1 MTINL
6 SSRGCELIIGSQ
18 DWTNWIDANSGIQI
32 GYPEYSMGSGLMPVS
47 GTITLKYSIYDTALP
62 SNPNYFLN
70 PNQWKRGQT
79 VTIRIKNTSGALT
92 YLPCSGQLLYLLKP
106 TQRPNRGIDGIATI
120 RLDIGCRLAL
130 DNFPPEP
137 NRNVAGVVAGTSTN
151 RNTIIGNILN
161 HISVPHSIDSL
172 PYPIDY
178 PLPKTDGNWVQF
190 AGAIADS
197 AGYYLRCNATG
208 TVVAEPISLIPS
220 TAIEA
225 YVISVDEKIWEPS
238 GDIAEQPLEKLIL
251 SGIKQNAIATS
262 GDPRIVE
269 ETLALNQISTFPAF
283 QSITTLFTSKRTTT
297 TESLP
302 TANTFIKTETIE
314 LPLCQVSTFSAFQ
327 SVVTLVPSKRT
338 TTTYLLANGIVY
350 RTVEE
355 IQEPLCQVSSFAAF
369 VSITDLI
376 PSKRTTIDWV
386 KTGDKLWTKTTSVL
400 DAQCRVSSFPAFQS
414 LTNLIP
420 ASSFTDDKD
429 TTGAPTSFGDAST
442 NTISEENLV
451 VEVFAIQLAEDP
463 FRQRQRTIDVPYSVS
478 REQLSAYGDRFNR
491 LLTGRSLGFQ
501 FGGAL
506 TDIAL
511 DSTFKPFA
519 QVSVQEGDVIYYP
532 KIDAIQYALNLTEC
546 YVLWNGIVV
555 GSAPTVDPEDITRPV
570 TIPFG
575 FFVGELTSEGIVTNT
590 AIVFGAAELVS
601 VGTALNV
608 QVLAVG
614 ELTSFGTA
622 LSDTPPAPSGLL
634 AKTITYFAC
643 EEADGE
649 RESSHTDGF
658 SLSYSGSNLISSVA
672 GAVGDALPQSGY
684 FYVRNAANSALEES
698 TFSLNEIGF
707 IAFAFA
713 FKSNS
718 LPLFGDAEI
727 FGNSQY
733 KFICNGGN
741 LILKIIDSTATEY
754 TITYSIGLGS
764 LDPSNVTDWNL
775 VIISIDVT
783 GGEFS
788 LQLNNMAIESDTCPT
803 SGFAAW
809 SGDLKFGL
817 FDNLIPDAGT
827 IDEFGIFDADLDTT
841 DRDTLWNAGDFNTYS
856 TW

>member
-511 DSTFKPFA
+511 GSTFKPFA

-546 YVLWNGIVV
+546 YVLWNGIIV
-555 GSAPTVDPEDITRPV
+555 GSAPTSDPEDITRPV

-575 FFVGELTSEGIVTNT
+575 FFVGELVSEGIVTNT

-622 LSDTPPAPSGLL
+622 LSDAPPSGLL

-643 EEADGE
+643 EEANGE
-649 RESSHTDGF
+649 RLTSHSDGF
-658 SLSYSGSNLISSVA
+658 SLSYSGSGSINSVA
-672 GAVGDALPQSGY
+672 GAVNDALPTPIN
-684 FYVRNAANSALEES
+684 FFVRNDGSPSPET
-698 TFSLNEIGF
+698 TFSLNSASF
-707 IAFAFA
+707 VCFAFA
-713 FKSNS
+713 FKFDTEPSGTQN
-718 LPLFGDAEI
+718 LFGSGTGFSDRQLM
-727 FGNSQY
+727 FRYNSGDLEVVVTDSGSTQY
-733 KFICNGGN
+733 T
-741 LILKIIDSTATEY
+741 L
-754 TITYSIGLGS
+754 TYSVSYSS
-764 LDPSNVTDWNL
+764 LDPSAVTDWNL
-775 VIISIDVT
+775 VVFSVDVT
-783 GGEFS
+783 SGVIA
-788 LQLNNMAIESDTCPT
+788 LDLNNMGIETTSCPT
-803 SGFAAW
+803 SGFAT
-809 SGDLKFGL
+809 FT
-817 FDNLIPDAGT
+817 NLIFQYSDMT
-827 IDEFGIFDADLDTT
+827 IDEMGAFDTALDST
-841 DRDTLWNAGDFNTYS
+841 DRNTLWNSGNFNTYS

>member
-1 MTINL
+1 MT
-6 SSRGCELIIGSQ
+6 
-18 DWTNWIDANSGIQI
+18 
-32 GYPEYSMGSGLMPVS
+32 
-47 GTITLKYSIYDTALP
+47 
-62 SNPNYFLN
+62 
-70 PNQWKRGQT
+70 
-79 VTIRIKNTSGALT
+79 
-92 YLPCSGQLLYLLKP
+92 
-106 TQRPNRGIDGIATI
+106 
-120 RLDIGCRLAL
+120 
-130 DNFPPEP
+130 
-137 NRNVAGVVAGTSTN
+137 
-151 RNTIIGNILN
+151 
-161 HISVPHSIDSL
+161 
-172 PYPIDY
+172 
-178 PLPKTDGNWVQF
+178 
-190 AGAIADS
+190 
-197 AGYYLRCNATG
+197 
-208 TVVAEPISLIPS
+208 
-220 TAIEA
+220 
-225 YVISVDEKIWEPS
+225 
-238 GDIAEQPLEKLIL
+238 
-251 SGIKQNAIATS
+251 
-262 GDPRIVE
+262 
-269 ETLALNQISTFPAF
+269 
-283 QSITTLFTSKRTTT
+283 
-297 TESLP
+297 
-302 TANTFIKTETIE
+302 
-314 LPLCQVSTFSAFQ
+314 
-327 SVVTLVPSKRT
+327 
-338 TTTYLLANGIVY
+338 NGIVY

-355 IQEPLCQVSSFAAF
+355 IQEPLCQVSSFIDF

-429 TTGAPTSFGDAST
+429 TTGAPTSFGDASS

-451 VEVFAIQLAEDP
+451 VEVFAQQLAEDP

-478 REQLSAYGDRFNR
+478 KEQLSAYGDRFNR

-511 DSTFKPFA
+511 GSTFKPFA

-546 YVLWNGIVV
+546 YVLWNGIIV
-555 GSAPTVDPEDITRPV
+555 GSAPTSDPEDITRPV

-575 FFVGELTSEGIVTNT
+575 FFVGELVSEGIVTNT

-622 LSDTPPAPSGLL
+622 LSDTPAPSGLL

-707 IAFAFA
+707 IALAFA
-713 FKSNS
+713 FKSDL
-718 LPLFGDAEI
+718 LPTFPFDAEI
-727 FGNSQY
+727 LGSSQY
-733 KFICNGGN
+733 KFICTSGGN
-741 LILKIIDSTATEY
+741 LVLKIIDNTATEY
-754 TITYSIGLGS
+754 TITYSNSLGS

-809 SGDLKFGL
+809 SGSLKFGL
-817 FDNLIPDAGT
+817 FDNLVPDTGT
-827 IDEFGIFDADLDTT
+827 IDEFGIFDTPLDTT

>member
-1 MTINL
+1 MAINL

-18 DWTNWIDANSGIQI
+18 DWTNWIDAGSGIQI
-32 GYPEYSMGSGLMPVS
+32 GYPEYQMGSGLMPVS

-161 HISVPHSIDSL
+161 YISVPHSIDSL

-208 TVVAEPISLIPS
+208 TVVAEPISLTPS
-220 TAIEA
+220 AAIEA
-225 YVISVDEKIWEPS
+225 YVISADEKIWEPS

-314 LPLCQVSTFSAFQ
+314 LPLCQVSTFSAYQ
-327 SVVTLVPSKRT
+327 SIVTPVPSKRT
-338 TTTYLLANGIVY
+338 TTTYLMTNGIVY
-350 RTVEE
+350 RTIEE
-355 IQEPLCQVSSFAAF
+355 IQEPLCQVSSFIDF

-429 TTGAPTSFGDAST
+429 TTGAPTSFGDASS

-451 VEVFAIQLAEDP
+451 VEVFAQQLAEDP

-478 REQLSAYGDRFNR
+478 KEQLSAYGDRFNR

-511 DSTFKPFA
+511 GATFKPFA

-532 KIDAIQYALNLTEC
+532 KIDAVQYALNLTEC
-546 YVLWNGIVV
+546 YVLWNGVVV
-555 GSAPTVDPEDITRPV
+555 GSAPTADPEDITRPV

-575 FFVGELTSEGIVTNT
+575 FFVGELVSEGIVTNT
-590 AIVFGAAELVS
+590 AIIFGAAELVS
-601 VGTALNV
+601 LGTALNV

-622 LSDTPPAPSGLL
+622 LSDAPPSGLL

-643 EEADGE
+643 EEVNGE

-658 SLSYSGSNLISSVA
+658 SLSYSGSNTINSVA
-672 GAVGDALPQSGY
+672 GAVGDALPDSGF
-684 FYVRNAANSALEES
+684 FYVRNFANSALEES
-698 TFSLNEIGF
+698 TFSLNEVSF
-707 IAFAFA
+707 ICFAFA
-713 FKSNS
+713 FKADV
-718 LPLFGDAEI
+718 LPDFVDRELFA
-727 FGNSQY
+727 SPQY
-733 KFICNGGN
+733 KFICTSGGD
-741 LILKIIDSTATEY
+741 LVLKVIDSSATEY
-754 TITYSIGLGS
+754 TITYSTSLSS

-783 GGEFS
+783 GGTFS
-788 LQLNNMAIESDTCPT
+788 LQLNNMTIDSDTCPT
-803 SGFAAW
+803 SSFAAW
-809 SGDLKFGL
+809 STGVAEFNFNDL
-817 FDNLIPDAGT
+817 T
-827 IDEFGIFDADLDTT
+827 IDEFGIFDTALDTT